1 MLGMSSNTF
10 PKARRG
16 TKGYDPAQVEDFL
29 DDAKRAYSAPVGT
42 PAVLTAKQIR
52 ATAFTLRTG
61 GYSTEHVDAALE
73 RLEDAFA
80 EREREIAVGE
90 AGDNVWYGQVRG
102 IAQEILDRA
111 AREPKHKFK
120 RVSGFT
126 RGYQV
131 RDVDAFCDRLVD
143 YFQNGLPLSADEVRR
158 ASFRVARGGYQ
169 EQQVDAVLDAV
180 IEVMLAVR

>member
-1 MLGMSSNTF
+1 MSSNTF

-29 DDAKRAYSAPVGT
+29 DDAKRAYSAPAGT

-52 ATAFTLRTG
+52 NTAFALRTG

-80 EREREIAVGE
+80 ERERSQAITAAGE
-90 AGDNVWYGQVRG
+90 QTWYGSVRG

-111 AREPKHKFK
+111 SRPPKHRFK
-120 RVSGFT
+120 RVGAFT
-126 RGYQV
+126 RGYHV
-131 RDVDAFCDRLVD
+131 GDVDEFCERLVD
-143 YFQNGLPLSADEVRR
+143 YFQNGLPLSPDEVRR
-158 ASFRVARGGYQ
+158 ATFRVVRGGYQ
-169 EQQVDAVLDAV
+169 EQQVDAVLDATV
-180 IEVMLAVR
+180 EVMLAVR

>member
-1 MLGMSSNTF
+1 MSSNTF

-29 DDAKRAYSAPVGT
+29 DDAKRAYGAPAGT

-52 ATAFTLRTG
+52 STAFALRPG

-80 EREREIAVGE
+80 EREREQAVAVVGE
-90 AGDNVWYGQVRG
+90 NQWYGTVRG
-102 IAQEILDRA
+102 AAQEILDRA
-111 AREPKHKFK
+111 ARAPRQKFK
-120 RVSGFT
+120 RVSGLT
-126 RGYQV
+126 RGYHLG
-131 RDVDAFCDRLVD
+131 DVDDFCDRLVD
-143 YFQNGLPLSADEVRR
+143 YFQNGLPLGPDEVRR
-158 ASFRVARGGYQ
+158 ATFRVVRGGYQ

-180 IEVMLAVR
+180 VEVMLAVR

>member
-1 MLGMSSNTF
+1 MSSNTF

-16 TKGYDPAQVEDFL
+16 TKGYDPVQVEDFL
-29 DDAKRAYSAPVGT
+29 DDAKRAYSAPAGT

-52 ATAFTLRTG
+52 ATAFPLRAG

-80 EREREIAVGE
+80 ERERETALALVGE
-90 AGDNVWYGQVRG
+90 NQWYSSVRSL
-102 IAQEILDRA
+102 AQEILDRS
-111 AREPKHKFK
+111 ARPPKQKFK
-120 RVSGFT
+120 RVSAFT
-126 RGYQV
+126 RGYHL
-131 RDVDAFCDRLVD
+131 RDVDDFCGRIVD
-143 YFQNGLPLSADEVRR
+143 YFQSGLPLSPDEVRR
-158 ASFRVARGGYQ
+158 ASFRVVRGGYQ

>member
-1 MLGMSSNTF
+1 MSSNTF

-29 DDAKRAYSAPVGT
+29 DDAKRAYAAPAGT

-52 ATAFTLRTG
+52 GMAFAMRTG

-80 EREREIAVGE
+80 ERERTSAVTVVGE
-90 AGDNVWYGQVRG
+90 NQWYSSVRG
-102 IAQEILDRA
+102 LAQEVLDRV
-111 AREPKHKFK
+111 ARDPRHKFK
-120 RVSGFT
+120 RVSAFT
-126 RGYQV
+126 RGYHTG
-131 RDVDAFCDRLVD
+131 DVDEFCARVVD
-143 YFQNGLPLSADEVRR
+143 YFQSGLPLNADEVRR
-158 ASFRVARGGYQ
+158 STFRVVRGGYQ

>member
-1 MLGMSSNTF
+1 MSSNTF

-29 DDAKRAYSAPVGT
+29 DDAKRAYSAPAGT
-42 PAVLTAKQIR
+42 LAVLTAKQIR
-52 ATAFTLRTG
+52 STAFTMRSG

-80 EREREIAVGE
+80 AREREGSVARAGE
-90 AGDNVWYGQVRG
+90 HVWYGQVRS

-111 AREPKHKFK
+111 ARTPKHKFK

-126 RGYQV
+126 RGYHLG
-131 RDVDAFCDRLVD
+131 DVDAFCERLVD
-143 YFQNGLPLSADEVRR
+143 YFQNGLPLSPDEVRK
-158 ASFRVARGGYQ
+158 ATFRVVRGGYQ

-180 IEVMLAVR
+180 VEVMLAVR

>member
-1 MLGMSSNTF
+1 MSSASF

-29 DDAKRAYSAPVGT
+29 DDAKRAYSAPAGT

-52 ATAFTLRTG
+52 NTAFTLRTG

-80 EREREIAVGE
+80 ERERESVVATSGE
-90 AGDNVWYGQVRG
+90 HIWYGQVRG

-111 AREPKHKFK
+111 SRTPRRKFK

-126 RGYQV
+126 RGYHLG
-131 RDVDAFCDRLVD
+131 DVDEFCGRLTD
-143 YFQNGLPLSADEVRR
+143 YFQNGLPLGPDEVRR
-158 ASFRVARGGYQ
+158 ASFRVVRGGYQ

>member
-1 MLGMSSNTF
+1 MSSNTF

-29 DDAKRAYSAPVGT
+29 DDAKRAYSAPSGT

-52 ATAFTLRTG
+52 STAFIMRTG

-80 EREREIAVGE
+80 ERERSSAVAVVGE
-90 AGDNVWYGQVRG
+90 TQWYSSVRSL
-102 IAQEILDRA
+102 AQEILDRV
-111 AREPKHKFK
+111 ARPPKHKFK

-126 RGYQV
+126 RGYHLGE
-131 RDVDAFCDRLVD
+131 VDELADRVVD
-143 YFQNGLPLSADEVRR
+143 YFQNGLPLSPDEVRR
-158 ASFRVARGGYQ
+158 STFRLVRGGYQ

-180 IEVMLAVR
+180 IEVMLSVR